1 VWAGGVRRMITI
13 VTTLTNPQKYPA
25 KELVKLLGERWA
37 IEEYQPDYESSAR
50 FYQLAA

>member
-1 VWAGGVRRMITI
+1 MGAHVIGAIYR
-13 VTTLTNPQKYPA
+13 Q
-25 KELVKLLGERWA
+25 RWQ